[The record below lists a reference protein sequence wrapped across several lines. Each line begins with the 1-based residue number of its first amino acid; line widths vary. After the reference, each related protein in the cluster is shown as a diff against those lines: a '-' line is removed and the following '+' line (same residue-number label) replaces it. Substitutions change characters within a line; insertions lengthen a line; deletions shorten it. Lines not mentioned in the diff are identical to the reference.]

1 MTRIEI
7 ATRLYAAAI
16 SNTELVNQTAEQ
28 LRHASIAQADILL
41 AECGEGN
48 VSDCKDC
55 EQTLRQEER
64 ATEWADKLANEI
76 SSKLNVD
83 IGEHSS
89 SNCPWENALEAIE
102 DYEPTQPRK
111 VEVRLWDSQ
120 WSNIVNHPDVRNAST
135 CEGAVASAILMTE
148 RKIAENVLNSNL
160 PPTDTQPRK
169 VEVTKDMVKRAF
181 KLNMGI
187 GNEAMIR
194 QKLDYII
201 NGDDQ

>member
-16 SNTELVNQTAEQ
+16 SNAELVNQTAEQ

-64 ATEWADKLANEI
+64 ATEWANKLANEI

-89 SNCPWENALEAIE
+89 SNCPWGNALEAIE
-102 DYEPTQPRK
+102 DYEP
-111 VEVRLWDSQ
+111 
-120 WSNIVNHPDVRNAST
+120 A
-135 CEGAVASAILMTE
+135 
-148 RKIAENVLNSNL
+148 
-160 PPTDTQPRK
+160 QPRK
-169 VEVTKDMVKRAF
+169 VEVTPGM
-181 KLNMGI
+181 I
-187 GNEAMIR
+187 GRLKHYDRVAEYKNWNSR
-194 QKLDYII
+194 QWLDYII
-201 NGDDQ
+201 NGGDV

>member
-111 VEVRLWDSQ
+111 VEV
-120 WSNIVNHPDVRNAST
+120 
-135 CEGAVASAILMTE
+135 TE
-148 RKIAENVLNSNL
+148 VESLLSNL
-160 PPTDTQPRK
+160 IVAINDYDELHRLYTL
-169 VEVTKDMVKRAF
+169 KDDHAF
-181 KLNMGI
+181 KDA
-187 GNEAMIR
+187 ER
-194 QKLDYII
+194 YI
-201 NGDDQ
+201 NGGDE